1 MFNCER
7 YITST
12 LESKYTQ
19 FADTMRE
26 IVRMASGKKSRAKES
41 EEEQSGKRER
51 MRDAKDY
58 EEWRKRDLWQPVAQP
73 RSLVRLKVSTGA

>member
-7 YITST
+7 YIIST

-26 IVRMASGKKSRAKES
+26 IRMASGKKSRVKEL
-41 EEEQSGKRER
+41 EEEQSGERENEKREELR
-51 MRDAKDY
+51 R
-58 EEWRKRDLWQPVAQP
+58 RDLWQPVAQL
-73 RSLVRLKVSTGA
+73 RSLVRPGVSTGA